1 MQSPNHLP
9 SEILLAYRDELIN
22 RLLDQIELIDD
33 IQNSELMTQGS
44 ESAND
49 SNKLLTHANL
59 EESKA
64 ILKGEIAKLEHFD
77 VVLSVVGTMKAGKS
91 TTINAIVGQ
100 EILPSRN
107 RPMTTLPTLI
117 RHTPGQNHPELTFD
131 STAINSFAQN
141 IQTLLRN
148 HPECKSNPEIS
159 ANPSLQKLL
168 HTIETAENTEIFQ
181 NDYHG
186 EAEIFAF
193 LESLNDIVR
202 LSEMLGRSAI
212 DNDIPPDHFAF
223 PYAQYRNFD
232 SLPLITVAFSNLK
245 DHEHLPGRL
254 TLLDTPGPNESGQN
268 HLQAMLDAQLRR
280 SSAVLLILDY
290 TQLKSNAEADV
301 RAQLEQ
307 LPHIDKKRLFA
318 LANKFDQYKSN
329 SDDAEQTRDMIYGDL
344 LKDKIFHENIF
355 AISAQKASL
364 AQRMAAEI
372 DRTGNKPGYQCNSW
386 IADFAH
392 SIYPDYD
399 KEEVTEEWESTDLAN
414 ILKSIERMKKSSRI
428 SLPVEKIILQTRV
441 EAPVISAQ
449 SALLQVKASLDN
461 IHNALAIHNKA
472 AASSREELDKL
483 KALVANL
490 KEKTNR
496 LHSLEKYI
504 KDDLQEI
511 VKKEKAFVDTGIR
524 KLQTETE
531 QLVHNAFDQMIKEL
545 EGLLDDA
552 TITRKEF
559 FFKFD
564 AKRLFSFKGRK
575 IISDAQK
582 KAKKDDI
589 KERLG
594 KKKITIKG
602 DNEKDLF
609 LKRINEIYQ
618 LSINKNNNIAKNITT
633 ESFHKVRKNFNHA
646 EQEIQ
651 QIFHFI
657 QQEFSKNNI
666 DIKMEPLSHY
676 CIESISE
683 DSVQYS
689 REMMR
694 EEKTE
699 RVASGGFWAWC
710 QRKLHLGGY
719 EDKEI
724 PIYTDTLREIE
735 EHIINDI
742 SHNIYLPTK
751 DKVEIFV
758 THLTEQV
765 MQSISTFKSGI
776 EVLNNEFV
784 EAIALNESQITDKEK
799 FCTVVRNLRRRSAIL
814 NGDIEAIRKVFALQ
828 ETRA

>member
-1 MQSPNHLP
+1 MQSFKLP
-9 SEILLAYRDELIN
+9 PSGKLPIYRDELIN

-44 ESAND
+44 ESTND
-49 SNKLLTHANL
+49 SNKLLSNQNL

-64 ILKGEIAKLEHFD
+64 ILTGEIAKLEHFD

-91 TTINAIVGQ
+91 TTINAIVGR

-117 RHTPGQNHPELTFD
+117 RHTPEQNHPELTFD

-141 IQTLLRN
+141 IQKLLRD
-148 HPECKSNPEIS
+148 HPACKNNPEIS

-168 HTIETAENTEIFQ
+168 HTIESSKNKEIFQ
-181 NDYHG
+181 NHYHG

-193 LESLNDIVR
+193 LESINDMVR
-202 LSEMLGRSAI
+202 LSEMLGRSAT
-212 DNDIPPDHFAF
+212 DNGIAPDHFAF
-223 PYAQYRNFD
+223 PYAQYRNLD
-232 SLPLITVAFSNLK
+232 SLPLISVAFSNLK
-245 DHEHLPGRL
+245 DQEHLPGRL
-254 TLLDTPGPNESGQN
+254 TLLDTPGPNEYGQN
-268 HLQAMLDAQLRR
+268 HLQQMLDAQLRR

-301 RAQLEQ
+301 RAQLAQ
-307 LPHIDKKRLFA
+307 LPHIDKNRLFA
-318 LANKFDQYKSN
+318 LANKFDQYTSN

-344 LKDKIFHENIF
+344 LKDKIHQENIF
-355 AISAQKASL
+355 IISAQKASL

-372 DRTGNKPGYQCNSW
+372 DRTGNKPDYQRNSW

-399 KEEVTEEWESTDLAN
+399 KEEAEEEWASADIVE
-414 ILKSIERMKKSSRI
+414 IMKRIERMKKSSRI
-428 SLPVEKIILQTRV
+428 SLPVDKIILQTRV
-441 EAPVISAQ
+441 EAPVISVH
-449 SALLQVKASLDN
+449 SALQQVKASLDS
-461 IHNALAIHNKA
+461 IHNALEIHNKA
-472 AASSREELDKL
+472 AASSREELARL
-483 KALVANL
+483 KALVTNL
-490 KEKTNR
+490 KEKINR

-504 KDDLQEI
+504 RDDLQEI
-511 VKKEKAFVDTGIR
+511 VRKEKAFVDSSIR

-531 QLVHNAFDQMIKEL
+531 QQVRNAFDGMIKEF
-545 EGLLDDA
+545 EDLLDDA

-564 AKRLFSFKGRK
+564 PKRLFSFKGRK
-575 IISDAQK
+575 ILSETEK
-582 KAKKDDI
+582 KAEKDDI
-589 KERLG
+589 KARLG

-602 DNEKDLF
+602 DDEKDIF
-609 LKRINEIYQ
+609 LKRLNEIYQ
-618 LSINKNNNIAKNITT
+618 TATKTNNNIANHITT
-633 ESFHKVRKNFNHA
+633 ESFNTVQKNFNHT
-646 EQEIQ
+646 EQEIRQ
-651 QIFHFI
+651 TFHFI
-657 QQEFSKNNI
+657 QREFSKNNI

-676 CIESISE
+676 CVESISE
-683 DSVQYS
+683 GSVQYS
-689 REMMR
+689 REMMK
-694 EEKTE
+694 EEKTD
-699 RVASGGFWAWC
+699 RVESKGFWAWC

-751 DKVEIFV
+751 DKIEIFV

-765 MQSISTFKSGI
+765 MQSVSTFKSGI
-776 EVLNNEFV
+776 EILNNEFTQ
-784 EAIALNESQITDKEK
+784 AIALNESQITDKEK
-799 FCTVVRNLRRRSAIL
+799 FCATVRNLHRRNAIL

-828 ETRA
+828 ETKA